1 MSNVKFLCVQPRLV
15 YYAWQLEVMINNFLK
30 HGIEKTDIEILIG
43 YSPDNND
50 LTNHKDVVQ
59 LYSRL
64 MAKFNGVKFCFYE
77 DTRINPTYISSI
89 RPNILKQ
96 HFAQF
101 PELKN
106 ETIFY
111 HDCDIVLSKKPD
123 FTNFLNDK
131 IWYLSNTID
140 YIGTRYII
148 SKGEDIYEKMCE
160 IVGIDQKI
168 PKLMES
174 NSGGAQY
181 LIKGADFEFWE
192 KVEKDAENLYKYFCE
207 DEPKKVALDA
217 KYHPIQKWTSD
228 MWAVLW
234 NAWYFGHE
242 TKVDPYFDFTWATDS
257 IEKWDKN
264 FIFHNAGVVGPGDLF
279 YKGQFINTLPY
290 SIPDTFDKR
299 YSSYNYYKEILETGQ
314 TSCLK

>member
-1 MSNVKFLCVQPRLV
+1 MSNVKFMCVQPRLT

-30 HGIEKTDIEILIG
+30 NGIEKADIEIIVA

-50 LTNHKDVVQ
+50 LTNHQDVVQ
-59 LYSRL
+59 LYNKL
-64 MAKFNGVKFCFYE
+64 MAKFHGVKFCYYE
-77 DTRINPTYISSI
+77 DTRVNPTYISSI
-89 RPNILKQ
+89 RPNVLKQ

-111 HDCDIVLSKKPD
+111 HDCDIILSKNPD

-140 YIGTRYII
+140 YIGTRYIL

-174 NSGGAQY
+174 SSGGAQY
-181 LIKGADFEFWE
+181 LMKGVDSEFWT
-192 KVEKDAENLYKYFCE
+192 KVEKDAESLYKYFCE
-207 DEPKKVALDA
+207 DEPKKVALDP

-242 TKVDPYFDFTWATDS
+242 TKIDPYFDFTWATDS
-257 IEKWDKN
+257 IERWDKN

-279 YKGQFINTLPY
+279 YKGQFINKLPY
-290 SIPDTFDKR
+290 SEPDTFDKR
-299 YSSYNYYKEILETGQ
+299 YSSYNYYKEIIETGK
-314 TSCLK
+314 TTCLN